1 MKLVPDTL
9 TVPPASTGLGV
20 SVIPGT
26 ENGHCGVGLAGSEVG
41 VEVGFDVGVDV
52 GLEVGRD
59 VEPGVGVELWLPLGL
74 GETPG
79 V

>member
-1 MKLVPDTL
+1 MVLVVVD
-9 TVPPASTGLGV
+9 A
-20 SVIPGT
+20 
-26 ENGHCGVGLAGSEVG
+26 HR
-41 VEVGFDVGVDV
+41 VGVDV